1 MISARR
7 CRVWSQSAEGGD
19 RLERRRRIAAYGL
32 CRDASDR
39 VLLVRATTDGTN
51 AGRWFLPGGGI
62 EHGEHPQDAV
72 VREFEEE
79 TGLRVAVERIR
90 DVMTDIEYLP
100 DVPAMRHHD
109 RVIFDVKVICGE
121 LRDERGGSTDHAA
134 WVTADALA
142 GLPLMPYVA
151 RVLELT
157 SPDDMTDIGIPLETA
172 AGGRETVPARRQRFA
187 AYGLVTDMEGNVLLT
202 LIADGYPGAGRWHL
216 PGGGTDF
223 GEGAV
228 DGLLREVV
236 EETNQRAQIAGLIN
250 VSHRHHRNVVGPEG
264 VPIDWHGVRVVFR
277 ARVDTPTPP
286 LVMDSGGSTAEA
298 SWFSPAEAR
307 SLPLTEIAHD
317 MISQQL
323 HHPA

>member
-1 MISARR
+1 M
-7 CRVWSQSAEGGD
+7 
-19 RLERRRRIAAYGL
+19 ERRRRIAAYGL

-39 VLLVRATTDGTN
+39 ILLVRAAMGRTN

-62 EHGEHPQDAV
+62 EHGEHPRDAV

-90 DVMTDIEYLP
+90 DVMTDIEYLS
-100 DVPAMRHHD
+100 DIPAMRHHD
-109 RVIFDVKVICGE
+109 RVIFDVKIIGGE
-121 LRDERGGSTDHAA
+121 LRNERGGSTELAA

-142 GLPLMPYVA
+142 GLPLMPFVA
-151 RVLELT
+151 RLLEVT
-157 SPDDMTDIGIPLETA
+157 SPDDITDIGIPPQTF
-172 AGGRETVPARRQRFA
+172 AGGGTVPARRQRFA
-187 AYGLVTDMEGNVLLT
+187 AYGLVTDVAGNVLLT

-228 DGLLREVV
+228 DGLLRELV
-236 EETNQRAQIAGLIN
+236 EETNQRAQITGLIN
-250 VSHRHHRNVVGPEG
+250 VSHRHHRDAAGPEG

-286 LVMDSGGSTAEA
+286 RVLDSGGSTVEA
-298 SWFSPAEAR
+298 SWFSPAQAR
-307 SLPLTEIAHD
+307 TLPLTEIAHD

-323 HHPA
+323 RHPP